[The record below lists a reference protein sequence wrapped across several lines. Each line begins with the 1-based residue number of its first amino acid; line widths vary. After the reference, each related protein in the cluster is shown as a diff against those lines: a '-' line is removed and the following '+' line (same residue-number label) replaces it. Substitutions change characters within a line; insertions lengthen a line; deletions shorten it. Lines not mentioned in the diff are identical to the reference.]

1 MKVVVAESAGFCAGV
16 KNAMRTAIDA
26 AEKHDGVY
34 SLGSIIHNNQAVRLL
49 ELRGVTTLP
58 ADCMPAR
65 DHPVL
70 IRAHGLHP
78 AERTSLLDAGCSIVD
93 ATCVYVAA
101 NQRLAAQAAADGYT
115 VVVAGDAGHPEVTA
129 LLGSAG
135 DNARVVSTP
144 DDADALS
151 VSGKI
156 FLLAQTTFEPDVF
169 DAIAQ
174 RLRERHAEVT
184 VKNTI
189 CSATH
194 KRQAEV
200 RQLAAVVDALV
211 VVGGKH
217 SANTKRLAD
226 VGQSVGKKVFLVET
240 AAEIQPG
247 DFTDFRC
254 VGVTAGASTPAWIT
268 QAVVDRLSEL
278 GRNSLGDMARLGLRV
293 LLESR
298 LLTAISAAG
307 LSIAVQA
314 LAYLPLDWL
323 LAFAAGCYVFFAHI
337 INRRVPDNP
346 ELRAFSGIDP
356 FYNRNRIPLLVCAWS
371 AAIAALALG
380 LLTGNGIIFFVAII
394 AALAHSRLAVEKI
407 SFIARLRKAPG
418 GRIITTAFGWTLVV
432 SGPVLVR
439 SLDIFSSGA
448 LAGLGFTFFLVAG
461 RILIRDLYDQENDHL
476 MGIGTLPVRWG
487 IAKTV
492 GYAQSALALASLILF
507 VAAGVL
513 AVFSAATIAWF
524 IYAFLLAMVPLC
536 AGELLKRAIG
546 RRMDP
551 VYLLC
556 SLEGLGIVAGL
567 IGVVAG
573 IFL

>member
-26 AEKHDGVY
+26 AETHQGVY

-49 ELRGVTTLP
+49 ELRGVTTLS
-58 ADCMPAR
+58 ADTTPPGDR
-65 DHPVL
+65 PVL

-78 AERTSLLDAGCSIVD
+78 AGRQSLLDAGCTIVD

-115 VVVAGDAGHPEVTA
+115 VVVAGDPGHPEVTA

-135 DNARVVSTP
+135 ATARVIATP
-144 DDADALS
+144 DEAESLS
-151 VSGKI
+151 IDGKI

-169 DAIAQ
+169 TAIAE
-174 RLRERHAEVT
+174 RLRQFHPELVVR
-184 VKNTI
+184 NTI

-194 KRQAEV
+194 QRQAEV
-200 RQLAAVVDALV
+200 RQLAGVVDALV

-217 SANTKRLAD
+217 SANTRRLAE
-226 VGQSVGKKVFLVET
+226 VGQNAGKKVFLVET
-240 AAEIQPG
+240 ASEIQPA
-247 DFTDFRC
+247 DFASFAC

-268 QAVVDRLSEL
+268 QAVVDRLSDL
-278 GRNSLGDMARLGLRV
+278 GRNSLTSKSRRMLRI

-298 LLTAISAAG
+298 LLTAISAVG

-314 LAYLPLDWL
+314 LAGLLPDWL
-323 LAFAAGCYVFFAHI
+323 LALAAGCYVFFAHI

-346 ELRAFSGIDP
+346 ELRDFSGIDP
-356 FYNRNRIPLLVCAWS
+356 FYNRNRIFLLVCAW
-371 AAIAALALG
+371 AAAFLALALAWR
-380 LLTGNGIIFFVAII
+380 TGNLVIFFIAIF
-394 AALAHSRLAVEKI
+394 AALAHSRLAVERI
-407 SFIARLRKAPG
+407 SLIARLRQVPG
-418 GRIITTAFGWTLVV
+418 ARILTTSIGWTLAV

-439 SLDIFSSGA
+439 RFELFPCGA
-448 LAGLGFTFFLVAG
+448 VAGLGFTFFLVAG
-461 RILIRDLYDQENDHL
+461 KILIRDLYDQENDHL

-492 GYAQSALALASLILF
+492 SYARSALTIAALVPLA
-507 VAAGVL
+507 AAGVMV
-513 AVFSAATIAWF
+513 VFSTAGIGWCV
-524 IYAFLLAMVPLC
+524 YVFLLALLPVC
-536 AGELLKRAIG
+536 AGELLKRAVN
-546 RRMDP
+546 RRTDP

-556 SLEGLGIVAGL
+556 SLEGLGIMAGVL
-567 IGVVAG
+567 GVIAG
-573 IFL
+573 MFL

>member
-58 ADCMPAR
+58 ADCMPANDR
-65 DHPVL
+65 PVL

-78 AERTSLLDAGCSIVD
+78 AERASLLDAGCSIVD

-101 NQRLAAQAAADGYT
+101 NQRLAAEAAADGYT

-144 DDADALS
+144 DDAAALS
-151 VSGKI
+151 VPGKI

-174 RLRERHAEVT
+174 RLREHHAEVM

-226 VGQSVGKKVFLVET
+226 VGQSAGKKVFLVET
-240 AAEIQPG
+240 AAEILPG

-278 GRNSLGDMARLGLRV
+278 GRNSLGDKARLGLRV

-298 LLTAISAAG
+298 LLTAISAVG
-307 LSIAVQA
+307 LSIAVQV
-314 LAYLPLDWL
+314 LAYLPPDWL
-323 LAFAAGCYVFFAHI
+323 LALAAGCYVFFAHI

-371 AAIAALALG
+371 AAFAALALG
-380 LLTGNGIIFFVAII
+380 WLTGNFIIFLVAII

-407 SFIARLRKAPG
+407 SFIARLRKTPG
-418 GRIITTAFGWTLVV
+418 GRIVTTAFGWTLVV
-432 SGPVLVR
+432 SGPVLVT
-439 SLDIFSSGA
+439 SLDLFPTGA

-492 GYAQSALALASLILF
+492 SFAQSALVIASLILF

-524 IYAFLLAMVPLC
+524 IYAFLLALVPLQ
-536 AGELLKRAIG
+536 AI
-546 RRMDP
+546 
-551 VYLLC
+551 
-556 SLEGLGIVAGL
+556 
-567 IGVVAG
+567 
-573 IFL
+573 F